1 MEIITKNL
9 VIENVE
15 IPNHRITSDGRI
27 FRVYKD
33 GKTRE
38 LKRVMV
44 GKYAYVNISIEG
56 QNKML
61 SVNKLV
67 MYTFS
72 DMFWKYIKYGQ
83 IVNKDSDFNN
93 LSIDNLE
100 LKRNKYGK
108 IIHQPRFIKNRD
120 TGEIKTVSEL
130 SKLYGLDGAYIS
142 TYVNRNLPIKGSIWE
157 DVPEA
162 YLE

>member
-1 MEIITKNL
+1 
-9 VIENVE
+9 
-15 IPNHRITSDGRI
+15 
-27 FRVYKD
+27 
-33 GKTRE
+33 
-38 LKRVMV
+38 
-44 GKYAYVNISIEG
+44 
-56 QNKML
+56 
-61 SVNKLV
+61 
-67 MYTFS
+67 
-72 DMFWKYIKYGQ
+72 MFWKYIKYGQ

-157 DVPEA
+157 DAPEA